1 LFLNTPLFPQSVAFQ
16 EFYLISLVESTVSIS
31 TSLTSLMGEFAIG
44 QASAN
49 REIPKAIAFISGP
62 SSSRMVETS
71 LGKLLYLCEVY

>member
-1 LFLNTPLFPQSVAFQ
+1 
-16 EFYLISLVESTVSIS
+16 
-31 TSLTSLMGEFAIG
+31 MGEFAIG